1 MSSKNTFQNS
11 FKKWLVT
18 GALGLG
24 FSSFAQVQQ
33 QPILVKLNP
42 QKTFQT
48 IEHFG
53 GSDAWAAQFVGNWP
67 DAKRK
72 AIAKLLFSQNLDKN
86 GQPEGIGMSIWRFN
100 VGAGSTEQGKESGIK
115 DEWRRAESFLNNDG
129 SYNWEK
135 QAAQL
140 WFLQEAKKYHVD
152 KFLAFTNSP
161 PVQFTTN
168 KKAFATAGKP
178 NLAPEQYDNFAQ
190 FLTEVIKGVKQK
202 TGITF
207 DYVSATNEPQ
217 WDWSDGGQ
225 EGTPFENEHIA
236 GINKALSKKLLAAKL
251 PTEISIAEA
260 GQLNYLYSPFNKPA
274 RGSQIEDFFQKS
286 GKNYL
291 GDLSNINKSIG
302 GHSYFTTS
310 PYKDASQMRKQLAS
324 TVSKVEGLHYWMTE
338 YCILGD
344 NAGEIEG
351 NGKDVGMNSALYVA
365 KVIHNDLV
373 NGNASAWHWWT
384 SISAYNYK
392 DGLVYIDKNK
402 TDGQYEDSKILWAFG
417 NFSRFVRPGA
427 QRIEADLAQEASDK
441 LLVSAYKDL
450 KRKQSIV
457 VLVNHSSEAL
467 AINLDGI
474 KTKKIVA
481 YQTTENANLQP
492 VKVNKLSNI
501 SIPARS
507 VVTLLTSI

>member
-1 MSSKNTFQNS
+1 MSSNNTFQNS
-11 FKKWLVT
+11 FKKWLLT

-24 FSSFAQVQQ
+24 FSSFAQAQV
-33 QPILVKLNP
+33 QPIVVKLNP
-42 QKTFQT
+42 QKTFQI

-72 AIAKLLFSQNLDKN
+72 AISKLLFSQALDKN
-86 GQPEGIGMSIWRFN
+86 GKPEGIGLSLWRFN
-100 VGAGSTEQGKESGIK
+100 VGAGSAEQGKESGIK

-135 QAAQL
+135 QAAQI
-140 WFLQEAKKYHVD
+140 WFLQEAKKYNVD

-168 KKAFATAGKP
+168 KKAFATEGKP
-178 NLAPEQYDNFAQ
+178 NLAPEQYDNFAR
-190 FLTEVIKGVKQK
+190 FLTEVVKGVKQK

-225 EGTPFENEHIA
+225 EGTPFDNEHIA

-251 PTEISIAEA
+251 STEISIAEA

-286 GKNYL
+286 GKYYL
-291 GDLSNINKSIG
+291 GDLPNLNKSIG

-324 TVSKVEGLHYWMTE
+324 TIAKVEGLHYWMTE

-351 NGKDVGMNSALYVA
+351 NGKDLGINAALYVA

-402 TDGQYEDSKILWAFG
+402 TDGKYEDSKMLWAFG

-427 QRIEADLAQEASDK
+427 QRIEADLAQEVSEK
-441 LLVSAYKDL
+441 LSVSAYKDV
-450 KRKQSIV
+450 KRKQTIV
-457 VLVNHSSEAL
+457 VLINHSSEAL

-474 KTKKIVA
+474 KAKKTTV

-507 VVTLLTSI
+507 VVTLLSSN